1 MAFFLQVGTADAL
14 AFFLPGVVSQFY
26 KVFHASKTMISGA
39 AGNVEAINH
48 AIRGL
53 AEYLMIVLHDD
64 ANLDG
69 LDTSIDFIDEFNSS
83 KYKSAQSFLEEL
95 RSLPDKAQGKGKIV
109 AEDYSKA
116 INIVTA
122 KSEFKEERTTGSGK
136 GIGSLQV
143 IRTRDWIENTSA
155 HIDKLLGATFPHVC
169 YCL

>member
-14 AFFLPGVVSQFY
+14 AFFLPGVVSQFS

-39 AGNVEAINH
+39 AGSVEATNQ

-69 LDTSIDFIDEFNSS
+69 LDTSIDEFNSS

-109 AEDYSKA
+109 AEDSSKA

-122 KSEFKEERTTGSGK
+122 KSEFKEERTSGSGK

-143 IRTRDWIENTSA
+143 NRTKDWIENTSA